1 MKGILGLLAAFVI
14 SFSVYATEC
23 EAPMSNERFSTLY
36 KTIEEGQ
43 NDQQRYMLIVA
54 YANREC
60 MTVEQLGQMLQ
71 TIEELKL
78 KASITYEAYPHLY
91 DKENIHVIT
100 SEFTDQQK
108 AMIQKAID
116 RK

>member
-23 EAPMSNERFSTLY
+23 EAPMSNERFTSLY
-36 KTIEEGQ
+36 ESVEIKQ
-43 NDQQRYMLIVA
+43 HDQQRYRLIVA
-54 YANREC
+54 YAQREC
-60 MTVEQLGQMLQ
+60 FSVDQLSKV
-71 TIEELKL
+71 LKL
-78 KASITYEAYPHLY
+78 VEEQKVRASIVYEVYANLF
-91 DKENIHVIT
+91 DKDNVQKLT
-100 SEFTDQQK
+100 TEFTDQQK